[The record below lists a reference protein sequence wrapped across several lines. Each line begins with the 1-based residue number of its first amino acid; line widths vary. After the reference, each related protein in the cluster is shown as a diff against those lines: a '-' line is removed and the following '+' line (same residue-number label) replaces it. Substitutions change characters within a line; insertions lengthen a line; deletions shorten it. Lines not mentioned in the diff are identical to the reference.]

1 MGPAFNR
8 MWASSIVS
16 NLSDGILIAAAPLLA
31 ITLTD
36 STVLISA
43 IGAMVMLPWLLFAI
57 PIGVLVD
64 RIDRRF
70 ILAGA
75 NATRSAVVGVL
86 ALLIATD
93 RVSIY
98 WLLFASF
105 VIGVCEVAADTTAQ
119 SLIPQILE
127 EKNFEKGNSRL
138 QISETVIQG
147 FVGAPLS
154 GFIYAIAI
162 SLPFFINSLGLAV
175 AALLAFSIPIKYL
188 QDVRTDD
195 VNKEKRKFVADMK
208 FGIRYLFNEKVL
220 RRLVVTTAA
229 IGLCYSMGTATM
241 VLFII
246 KDLELPEQLFGVI
259 LTIQGVGAITG
270 AFMAPRLSKKFGRSN
285 VMTFGI
291 VSSSVVLLL
300 QGLSPNIYVFV
311 ALATFGGFAI
321 SQWNI
326 LLMATYQTV
335 IPTELYGRIHG
346 TRRTLVWGMM
356 PIGSLLGGVLA
367 HYSLR
372 LPMYV
377 GGIIASILA
386 FGSIGFLL
394 NIAESAKPVS
404 DASKPAE

>member
-1 MGPAFNR
+1 M
-8 MWASSIVS
+8 M
-16 NLSDGILIAAAPLLA
+16 LIKKKESLL
-31 ITLTD
+31 
-36 STVLISA
+36 
-43 IGAMVMLPWLLFAI
+43 
-57 PIGVLVD
+57 
-64 RIDRRF
+64 
-70 ILAGA
+70 
-75 NATRSAVVGVL
+75 
-86 ALLIATD
+86 
-93 RVSIY
+93 
-98 WLLFASF
+98 
-105 VIGVCEVAADTTAQ
+105 
-119 SLIPQILE
+119 
-127 EKNFEKGNSRL
+127 
-138 QISETVIQG
+138 
-147 FVGAPLS
+147 
-154 GFIYAIAI
+154 
-162 SLPFFINSLGLAV
+162 
-175 AALLAFSIPIKYL
+175 
-188 QDVRTDD
+188 
-195 VNKEKRKFVADMK
+195 K